1 MRKIIIF
8 EIAKLSK
15 IDKNAILAMNTN
27 CSKSIKCF
35 WSQDPIQAGLRY
47 YLRLLL
53 NLCKFQTEI
62 QTILLFALFSVIFLL
77 VSAKIL

>member
-35 WSQDPIQAGLRY
+35 KNKKSQDPIQAGLRY
-47 YLRLLL
+47 Y
-53 NLCKFQTEI
+53 F
-62 QTILLFALFSVIFLL
+62 ILLFALFSVIFLL
-77 VSAKIL
+77 VPAKIL